1 MRCSLKRCP
10 KPVSTIEITSG
21 VILLVKSARVLGGSE
36 KSVLKVISWLLICG
50 LDQKDHR
57 MPDLAQAISLSSQ
70 EKLLATHQSGNPR
83 GRALFIRAHTDARA
97 LDGPHFAIGL
107 SRIRSSKSLICS
119 PSKLSFRPSP

>member
-57 MPDLAQAISLSSQ
+57 MPDSRKPLAFRHKKSS
-70 EKLLATHQSGNPR
+70 
-83 GRALFIRAHTDARA
+83 
-97 LDGPHFAIGL
+97 
-107 SRIRSSKSLICS
+107 
-119 PSKLSFRPSP
+119 